1 MKAKKEAVVQETP
14 VVESVPVEPKTWT
27 VNCPKCGAALNMKEG
42 GLAHMCPVCK
52 TLLRVKTGSRLV
64 KNLGEPEKNVHIL
77 LGENSLKLLQYTEND
92 MQLSRKAKKAQKLLW
107 AERVTSAYAC
117 VLMERVNAADDDRT
131 ITKKQALREA
141 KKVLKAWMKAPGF
154 KPVSLEELL
163 AANVATA
170 DEPIAIE
177 FTEKGFCVKKA

>member
-117 VLMERVNAADDDRT
+117 VLMEKNKKT
-131 ITKKQALREA
+131 SKKQAMKQA
-141 KKVLKAWMKAPGF
+141 QSAVKAWMKAPGF